1 MDTSQ
6 DDKRDTHFGFRRV
19 GETEKASMVADVF
32 RSVAERYDVM
42 NDLMS
47 LGSHRRWKDFAVGQ
61 SGIRKGQRVLDV
73 ASGSGD
79 LAWRFAQRVGSSG
92 RVFVT
97 DINSAMLQ
105 QGRTRLLDAGFV
117 ATISYAIADAERLAF
132 TPGSFDCVSIGFGLR
147 NVTRIDRALASMF
160 EMLRPGGRIVVLEF
174 SHPTSRALASI
185 YDTFSFALIP
195 RLGKAVTGDAGS
207 YQYLVESIR
216 RHPDQATLSNLMME
230 AGFEDIRY
238 FNLSGGIVALHIGF
252 RY

>member
-79 LAWRFAQRVGSSG
+79 LAWRFAQRV
-92 RVFVT
+92 
-97 DINSAMLQ
+97 
-105 QGRTRLLDAGFV
+105 
-117 ATISYAIADAERLAF
+117 
-132 TPGSFDCVSIGFGLR
+132 
-147 NVTRIDRALASMF
+147 
-160 EMLRPGGRIVVLEF
+160 
-174 SHPTSRALASI
+174 
-185 YDTFSFALIP
+185 
-195 RLGKAVTGDAGS
+195 
-207 YQYLVESIR
+207 
-216 RHPDQATLSNLMME
+216 
-230 AGFEDIRY
+230 
-238 FNLSGGIVALHIGF
+238 
-252 RY
+252 